1 MPSSLL
7 VELVIVRILP
17 VCPNDGISHVSD
29 IPGGGNAVEQTHNL
43 FKEENLR
50 THLAFIRCIV

>member
-17 VCPNDGISHVSD
+17 VGPNDGISHVSD
-29 IPGGGNAVEQTHNL
+29 IPGGGNAVEQTDNL
-43 FKEENLR
+43 FK
-50 THLAFIRCIV
+50 

>member
-29 IPGGGNAVEQTHNL
+29 IPGGGNAVEQTDNL
-43 FKEENLR
+43 FK
-50 THLAFIRCIV
+50 